1 MSTVHLWPRRVVES
15 QLARPLILI
24 VVIFVLW
31 DLVIRMFKIPPYL
44 IPAPWDVAKMLVAE
58 WPRLWRESL
67 FTGYATLGGFALSI
81 LFGIPI
87 AMLIAYSRLVESY
100 LYPLLVFSQSVPKIA
115 IAPLFVVWF
124 GFGIFPKVISAFLL
138 GFFPVVVATVMGF
151 KSMETEMIDLARS
164 MRASRLQMFLKFS
177 LPQALPSIFS
187 GLKVSATLA
196 VVGAVV
202 GEFVGS
208 NSGIGY
214 VLQIANGNF
223 DLPLMFAALFVLSMM
238 GVILFAIVDVVEK
251 MMIPWHQSR
260 RADVMTVTA

>member
-1 MSTVHLWPRRVVES
+1 MSTVHLWPRRVLES

-24 VVIFVLW
+24 VAIFVLW
-31 DLVIRMFKIPPYL
+31 DLVIRIFKIPPYL

-67 FTGYATLGGFALSI
+67 FTGYATLGGFGLSI

-87 AMLIAYSRLVESY
+87 AMLIAYSRLVKSY
-100 LYPLLVFSQSVPKIA
+100 VSPLLVFSQSVPKIA

-151 KSMETEMIDLARS
+151 KSMDPDMVDLARA
-164 MRASRLQMFLKFS
+164 MQGSRFHVFCAVN
-177 LPQALPSIFS
+177 LPHAMPAIFS
-187 GLKVSATLA
+187 GLKVSVTLA

-202 GEFVGS
+202 GEFVG
-208 NSGIGY
+208 
-214 VLQIANGNF
+214 
-223 DLPLMFAALFVLSMM
+223 
-238 GVILFAIVDVVEK
+238 
-251 MMIPWHQSR
+251 
-260 RADVMTVTA
+260 

>member
-1 MSTVHLWPRRVVES
+1 LWE
-15 QLARPLILI
+15 
-24 VVIFVLW
+24 
-31 DLVIRMFKIPPYL
+31 LVIRVFRIPPYL
-44 IPAPWDVAKMLVAE
+44 IPAPLAVAKMLVAE
-58 WPRLWRESL
+58 WPRLWQNGL
-67 FTGYATLGGFALSI
+67 FTAYATLGGFALSI
-81 LFGIPI
+81 LIGIPI

-100 LYPLLVFSQSVPKIA
+100 VYPLLVFSQSVPKIA

-124 GFGIFPKVISAFLL
+124 GFGIFPKVISAFML

-151 KSMETEMIDLARS
+151 KSIEPDMIDLARS
-164 MRASRLQMFLKFS
+164 MRASRWQMFVKFS

-238 GVILFAIVDVVEK
+238 GVILFALVDIAEK

-260 RADVMTVTA
+260 RPDAMGATA

>member
-31 DLVIRMFKIPPYL
+31 DLVIRIFKIPPYL

-67 FTGYATLGGFALSI
+67 FTCYATLGGFGLSI

-100 LYPLLVFSQSVPKIA
+100 VYPLLVFSQSVPKIA